1 MIACDLY
8 SDYLG
13 AIADG
18 ELDLVPVEARDHV
31 ASCGACQAE
40 VRSHQAASAR
50 LMELGETS
58 AGAPRRRAHRISR
71 RLGATAAA
79 AVAVLLASAGA
90 VGWHVANAPDPIAAA
105 VAVAAAPLQID
116 SSNQR
121 EVGAWCRRMSG
132 HEVPMTPLPGLTLL
146 GARMDRAGSS
156 AIVTVVYSPADGGR
170 LNVSWLEGA
179 NVSAGGVDERSVNG
193 ARALVVRH
201 GSEMAVI
208 DGSASLGSM
217 WAAAGAIESG

>member
-1 MIACDLY
+1 MTACDLY

-18 ELDLVPVEARDHV
+18 ELGLVPLEARGHV
-31 ASCGACQAE
+31 ASCDACKAE

-50 LMELGETS
+50 LKELLES
-58 AGAPRRRAHRISR
+58 SNRAPKRLAHQSPR
-71 RLGATAAA
+71 RLGGAVAAV
-79 AVAVLLASAGA
+79 VAVLVASAGA
-90 VGWHVANAPDPIAAA
+90 VGWHLATTPDPVAAA
-105 VAVAAAPLQID
+105 VAVAASPLQLN

-121 EVGAWCRRMSG
+121 EVGAWCRRTSG

-156 AIVTVVYSPADGGR
+156 AIVTVAYSAADGGR

-179 NVSAGGVDERSVNG
+179 NISIGGVEERSVSG
-193 ARALVVRH
+193 ATALIVRH
-201 GSEMAVI
+201 GSELAVI